1 MSSRQALH
9 WPGLTHGLWSRG
21 LNNSTFVLMKQPFG
35 YLGKASAPIVRPQ
48 RMNGAGPLR
57 IIDIYKS
64 RGKANLNS
72 MHVLETSS
80 Q

>member
-1 MSSRQALH
+1 
-9 WPGLTHGLWSRG
+9 
-21 LNNSTFVLMKQPFG
+21 MKQPFG